1 VAVIGH
7 GDHEHGSH
15 RWKDEK
21 GPSAELI
28 ATVVNA
34 LAHHQS
40 AVNADQV
47 AVHVA
52 AVVQDGAGGESE
64 RWLQGQI
71 ERINAELGS

>member
-1 VAVIGH
+1 
-7 GDHEHGSH
+7 
-15 RWKDEK
+15 
-21 GPSAELI
+21 
-28 ATVVNA
+28 VNA